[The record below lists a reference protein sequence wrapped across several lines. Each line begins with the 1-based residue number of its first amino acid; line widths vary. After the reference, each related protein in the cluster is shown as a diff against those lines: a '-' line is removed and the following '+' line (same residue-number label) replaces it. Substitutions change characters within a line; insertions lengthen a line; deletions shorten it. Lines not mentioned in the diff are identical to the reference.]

1 MDLANFS
8 AHIVIALFVFMCFFC
23 SQVFSVRYIQAM
35 GRIQFSIP
43 FKVAEYFSLFLT
55 FYLINGLLKSD
66 GVFYYLV
73 DALVF
78 GLCVWQFVKH
88 RQTSR
93 AILVRQFH
101 KSAENKVNREV
112 RRTILMVRESTYS
125 DN

>member
-8 AHIVIALFVFMCFFC
+8 AHIVIAFFLFMFFFC
-23 SQVFSVRYIQAM
+23 SQVFSVRYIQVM

-43 FKVAEYFSLFLT
+43 FKVAEYFCLFSA
-55 FYLINGLLKSD
+55 FYLIGGLLKSD

-73 DALVF
+73 DAIVF

-93 AILVRQFH
+93 SILVSQFRR
-101 KSAENKVNREV
+101 SAENKVNREV
-112 RRTILMVRESTYS
+112 RRTILMVRESTCS